1 MAGIRLSGLASGI
14 DTETM
19 IKQLMQAER
28 APVDRLSQKKQ
39 TLTWQRDA
47 YREMNRGLLDLRT
60 AASDMLLSKNYTAKT
75 AASSDSSKV
84 TVTAGSTST
93 TGSVTIDKITNL
105 ASSSSLVLSRN
116 ASITNNITS
125 DTKLNVSGLV
135 AKDGLGKMELELNT
149 YQADGTLGTAVIMNF
164 DGTSTIGDLVSKI
177 NSDKSLGLS
186 AVFNDITGKLVL
198 TRQNTGKLA
207 ASNEI
212 IWMDKNQSV
221 FDSTTEPV
229 KKAVE
234 GQNAVYSIGG
244 TLLEQ
249 KTNTFTQ
256 NGLTITLAGT
266 STTPVTLNTKLDTQA
281 NFDSIKKFVDK
292 YNEMIDKMNKKVREE
307 KYRDFQPLTD
317 AQRKD
322 LSEDEVKKWEEKAI
336 SGVLKNDSYLRDGM
350 ASFRSALSSE
360 IDTGYSYTSG
370 TETSQLKYM
379 SQIGITSTSDF
390 RDGGKLKIDETKLK
404 KMLEEQPEGV
414 YKLFTVD
421 APPPVTNPDGT
432 ITKNP
437 GGLDGFVRQI
447 QGFATTMRDKISKV
461 AGLDGAVATTYR
473 LGKSLADLDKSML
486 TWEDKLKTKEDSYYR
501 RFAAMEKAMSQANS
515 QSATLSNYLT
525 QG

>member
-75 AASSDSSKV
+75 AISSDTSKV
-84 TVTAGSTST
+84 VVTASPAATA
-93 TGSVTIDKITNL
+93 GSVTIDSVAQL
-105 ASSSSLVLSRN
+105 ASASSLVISRH
-116 ASITNNITS
+116 ASATGTIS
-125 DTKLNVSGLV
+125 SQTKLDASGLV
-135 AKDGLGKMELELNT
+135 AKDGSGNMELELTT
-149 YQADGTLGTAVIMNF
+149 YQADGAAGTPVTMNF
-164 DGTSTIGDLVSKI
+164 DGTATISDLVSKI
-177 NSDKSLGLS
+177 NNDKSLGLS

-198 TRQNTGKLA
+198 TRQSTGKLA
-207 ASNEI
+207 SSNEI
-212 IWMDKNQSV
+212 VWTDKNTPV
-221 FDSTTEPV
+221 VGTEPV
-229 KKAVE
+229 KTTVAGK
-234 GQNAVYSIGG
+234 NAIYSIGG
-244 TLLEQ
+244 TALEQ
-249 KTNTFTQ
+249 KTNTFMQ
-256 NGLTITLAGT
+256 NGLTITLNGT
-266 STTPVTLNTKLDTQA
+266 STTATTINTKLDTQA

-307 KYRDFQPLTD
+307 KFRDFQPLTD
-317 AQRKD
+317 AQRKE

-336 SGVLKNDSYLRDGM
+336 SGVLKNDSFLRDGM
-350 ASFRSALSSE
+350 TSFRSAISAK
-360 IDTGYSYTSG
+360 IDTGYSYTADG
-370 TETSQLKYM
+370 KTVELNYM

-390 RDGGKLKIDETKLK
+390 RDGGKLKLDETKLK
-404 KMLEEQPEGV
+404 KMLDEQPEGV
-414 YKLFTVD
+414 YRLFTAKAPEPAKD
-421 APPPVTNPDGT
+421 AQGNPIPSTAG
-432 ITKNP
+432 I
-437 GGLDGFVRQI
+437 DGFVRQI

>member
-75 AASSDSSKV
+75 ATSSDASKV
-84 TVTAGSTST
+84 VVTASPAATA
-93 TGSVTIDKITNL
+93 GSVTIDSVTQL
-105 ASSSSLVLSRN
+105 ASASSLVISRN
-116 ASITNNITS
+116 ASATGAIS
-125 DTKLNVSGLV
+125 SQTKLDASGLV
-135 AKDGLGKMELELNT
+135 AKDGSGNMKLELAT
-149 YQADGTLGTAVIMNF
+149 YQVDGTAGTPVTMEF
-164 DGTSTIGDLVSKI
+164 DGTATIGDLVSKI

-198 TRQNTGKLA
+198 TRQSTGKLA

-212 IWMDKNQSV
+212 SWTDKNTPV
-221 FDSTTEPV
+221 IGTEPV
-229 KKAVE
+229 KTAVE
-234 GQNAVYSIGG
+234 GKNAIYSIGG
-244 TLLEQ
+244 TALEQ

-256 NGLTITLAGT
+256 NGLTITLNGT
-266 STTPVTLNTKLDTQA
+266 STTATTINTKLDTQA

-292 YNEMIDKMNKKVREE
+292 YNDLIDKMNKKVREE

-317 AQRKD
+317 AQRKE
-322 LSEDEVKKWEEKAI
+322 LSEDEVKKWEEKAM
-336 SGVLKNDSYLRDGM
+336 SGVLKNDSFLREEMD
-350 ASFRSALSSE
+350 SFRSAISAK

-370 TETSQLKYM
+370 TDTIQLNYM

-414 YKLFTVD
+414 YKLFTAD
-421 APPPVTNPDGT
+421 APEPVKNPDGSVT
-432 ITKNP
+432 PTS

-473 LGKSLADLDKSML
+473 LGKSLADLDKSMV
-486 TWEDKLKTKEDSYYR
+486 TWEDKLKTKENAYYR
-501 RFAAMEKAMSQANS
+501 RFAAMEQAMNQANS
-515 QSATLSNYLT
+515 QSATLASYLG
-525 QG
+525 Q

>member
-75 AASSDSSKV
+75 ATSSDASKV
-84 TVTAGSTST
+84 VVTASPAATA
-93 TGSVTIDKITNL
+93 GSVTIDSVTQL
-105 ASSSSLVLSRN
+105 ASASSLVISRH
-116 ASITNNITS
+116 ASATGSIS
-125 DTKLNVSGLV
+125 SQTKLDVSGLV
-135 AKDGLGKMELELNT
+135 AKDGSGNMELELTT
-149 YQADGTLGTAVIMNF
+149 YQADGTAGTPVTMKF
-164 DGTSTIGDLVSKI
+164 DGTATIGELVSKI
-177 NSDKSLGLS
+177 NNDKSLGLS

-198 TRQNTGKLA
+198 TRQSTGKLA

-212 IWMDKNQSV
+212 SWTDKNTLIV
-221 FDSTTEPV
+221 GAEPV
-229 KKAVE
+229 KTSVE
-234 GQNAVYSIGG
+234 GKNAIYSIGG
-244 TLLEQ
+244 TALEQ
-249 KTNTFTQ
+249 KTNIFTQ
-256 NGLTITLAGT
+256 NGLTITLNAT
-266 STTPVTLNTKLDTQA
+266 STTAITLNTKLDTQA

-317 AQRKD
+317 AQRKE

-336 SGVLKNDSYLRDGM
+336 SGVLKNDSFLRDGM
-350 ASFRSALSSE
+350 TSFRSAISAK
-360 IDTGYSYTSG
+360 IDTGYSYTADSK
-370 TETSQLKYM
+370 TIELNYM

-390 RDGGKLKIDETKLK
+390 RDGGKLKLDETKLK

-414 YKLFTVD
+414 YKLFTSD
-421 APPPVTNPDGT
+421 APEPLKDAQGNP
-432 ITKNP
+432 IPSIN
-437 GGLDGFVRQI
+437 GLDGFVRQI

-461 AGLDGAVATTYR
+461 AGLDGSVATTYR

-486 TWEDKLKTKEDSYYR
+486 TWEDKLTKKENAYYR
-501 RFAAMEKAMSQANS
+501 RFAAMEQAMNQANS
-515 QSATLSNYLT
+515 QSATLASYLG
-525 QG
+525 Q

>member
-75 AASSDSSKV
+75 ATSSDASKV
-84 TVTAGSTST
+84 VVTASPAATA
-93 TGSVTIDKITNL
+93 GSVTIDSVTQL
-105 ASSSSLVLSRN
+105 ASASSLVISRN
-116 ASITNNITS
+116 ASATGSIS
-125 DTKLNVSGLV
+125 SQTKLDASGLV
-135 AKDGLGKMELELNT
+135 AKDGSGNMELELST
-149 YQADGTLGTAVIMNF
+149 YQADGTAGTPVTMKF
-164 DGTSTIGDLVSKI
+164 DGTATIGDLVSKI

-212 IWMDKNQSV
+212 SWTDKNTPV
-221 FDSTTEPV
+221 VGTEPV
-229 KKAVE
+229 KTATVGK
-234 GQNAVYSIGG
+234 NAIYSIGG
-244 TLLEQ
+244 TALEQ

-256 NGLTITLAGT
+256 NGLTITLNGT
-266 STTPVTLNTKLDTQA
+266 STTATTINTKLDTQA

-292 YNEMIDKMNKKVREE
+292 YNDLIDKMNKKVREE

-322 LSEDEVKKWEEKAI
+322 LSEDEVKKWEEKAM
-336 SGVLKNDSYLRDGM
+336 SGVLKNDSFLREGM
-350 ASFRSALSSE
+350 DAFRSAISSK
-360 IDTGYSYTSG
+360 IDTGYSYTVDSKSV
-370 TETSQLKYM
+370 ELNYM

-414 YKLFTVD
+414 YKLFTAD
-421 APPPVTNPDGT
+421 APEPVKNSDGSVT
-432 ITKNP
+432 PNP

-486 TWEDKLKTKEDSYYR
+486 TWEDKLTKKENAYYR
-501 RFAAMEKAMSQANS
+501 RFAAMEQAMNQANS
-515 QSATLSNYLT
+515 QSATLASYLG
-525 QG
+525 Q

>member
-60 AASDMLLSKNYTAKT
+60 AASDMLLSKNYTAK
-75 AASSDSSKV
+75 AATSSDTSKV
-84 TVTAGSTST
+84 VVTASPAATA
-93 TGSVTIDKITNL
+93 GSVTIDSVTQL
-105 ASSSSLVLSRN
+105 ASASSLVISRH
-116 ASITNNITS
+116 ASATGSIS
-125 DTKLNVSGLV
+125 SQTKLDASGLV
-135 AKDGLGKMELELNT
+135 AKDGSGNMELELAT
-149 YQADGTLGTAVIMNF
+149 YQADGTAGAPVTMKF
-164 DGTSTIGDLVSKI
+164 DGTATISDLVSKI
-177 NSDKSLGLS
+177 NNDKSLGLS

-198 TRQNTGKLA
+198 TRQSTGKLA

-212 IWMDKNQSV
+212 SWTDKN
-221 FDSTTEPV
+221 TPIAGTEPV
-229 KKAVE
+229 KTAVE
-234 GQNAVYSIGG
+234 GKNTIYSIGG
-244 TLLEQ
+244 TALEQ

-256 NGLTITLAGT
+256 NGLTITLNGT
-266 STTPVTLNTKLDTQA
+266 STTATTINTKLDTQA

-292 YNEMIDKMNKKVREE
+292 YNDLIDKMNKKVREE

-317 AQRKD
+317 AQRKE

-336 SGVLKNDSYLRDGM
+336 SGVLKNDSFLRDGM
-350 ASFRSALSSE
+350 TSFRSAISAK
-360 IDTGYSYTSG
+360 IDTGYSYTADSK
-370 TETSQLKYM
+370 TIELNYM

-414 YKLFTVD
+414 YKLFTAD
-421 APPPVTNPDGT
+421 APEPAKDAQGNPIPST
-432 ITKNP
+432 A
-437 GGLDGFVRQI
+437 GLDGFVRQI

-501 RFAAMEKAMSQANS
+501 RFAAMEQAMNQANS
-515 QSATLSNYLT
+515 QSATLASYLG
-525 QG
+525 Q

>member
-75 AASSDSSKV
+75 ATSSDTSKV
-84 TVTAGSTST
+84 VVTASTVAT
-93 TGSVTIDKITNL
+93 AGSVTIDKVGHL
-105 ASSSSLVLSRN
+105 ASA
-116 ASITNNITS
+116 ASVTMTTTAGKLS
-125 DTKLNVSGLV
+125 DTTLADSGMFTV
-135 AKDGLGKMELELNT
+135 TDGKINI
-149 YQADGTLGTAVIMNF
+149 QINSFSADGTAV
-164 DGTSTIGDLVSKI
+164 SETISLDATQKISDLTLAI
-177 NSDKSLGLS
+177 NAKSSLGMS
-186 AVFNDITGKLVL
+186 TVYNDITGKLVF
-198 TRQNTGKLA
+198 TKTSTGKLNSSGA
-207 ASNEI
+207 DITIRDANANVDIVNSQSST
-212 IWMDKNQSV
+212 MGQDGKNAKY
-221 FDSTTEPV
+221 T
-229 KKAVE
+229 
-234 GQNAVYSIGG
+234 IGG
-244 TLLEQ
+244 QELEQ
-249 KTNTFTQ
+249 RTNTFTQ
-256 NGLTITLAGT
+256 NGLTITLNGT
-266 STTPVTLNTKLDTQA
+266 STTATTINTKLDTQA

-292 YNEMIDKMNKKVREE
+292 YNDLIDKMNKKVREE

-322 LSEDEVKKWEEKAI
+322 LSEDEVKKWEEKAM
-336 SGVLKNDSYLRDGM
+336 SGVLKNDTFLRDGM
-350 ASFRSALSSE
+350 NSFRSAISAK
-360 IDTGYSYTSG
+360 IDTGYSYISG
-370 TETSQLKYM
+370 ADTIQLQYM

-414 YKLFTVD
+414 YKLFTAD
-421 APPPVTNPDGT
+421 APEPVKDAQGNPIPST
-432 ITKNP
+432 A
-437 GGLDGFVRQI
+437 GLDGFVRQI

-486 TWEDKLKTKEDSYYR
+486 TWEDKLTKKENAYYR
-501 RFAAMEKAMSQANS
+501 RFAAMEQAMNQANS
-515 QSATLSNYLT
+515 QSATLASYLG
-525 QG
+525 Q

>member
-60 AASDMLLSKNYTAKT
+60 AASDMLLSKNYLTKSVT
-75 AASSDSSKV
+75 SSDSSKISV
-84 TVTAGSTST
+84 TSSPAAPAGSITID
-93 TGSVTIDKITNL
+93 SVTRL
-105 ASSSSLVLSRN
+105 ASASSVSVN
-116 ASITNNITS
+116 ATRGQTS
-125 DTKLNVSGLV
+125 DTTLEDSKLFDVGG
-135 AKDGLGKMELELNT
+135 DG
-149 YQADGTLGTAVIMNF
+149 
-164 DGTSTIGDLVSKI
+164 KI
-177 NSDKSLGLS
+177 NVKIDTFSASGVAVSETITLDSKQKISDLTAAINSKTSLGMS
-186 AVFNDITGKLVL
+186 AVYNEITGKLVL
-198 TRQNTGKLA
+198 TKTNTGKLNSGGA
-207 ASNEI
+207 DISLTDVNKGSELVNSS
-212 IWMDKNQSV
+212 D
-221 FDSTTEPV
+221 PV
-229 KKAVE
+229 LGKE
-234 GQNAVYSIGG
+234 GQNAKYTIGG
-244 TLLEQ
+244 QELEQ
-249 KTNTFTQ
+249 KTNTFLQ
-256 NGLTITLAGT
+256 NGLTITLTNTA
-266 STTPVTLNTKLDTQA
+266 TTPITLNTKLDTQA

-292 YNEMIDKMNKKVREE
+292 YNDMIDKMNKKVREE

-350 ASFRSALSSE
+350 DMFRSAISTK
-360 IDTGYSYTSG
+360 IDTGYSYKADTTTISL
-370 TETSQLKYM
+370 SYM

-404 KMLEEQPEGV
+404 QMLEDHPEGV
-414 YKLFTVD
+414 YKLFTAD
-421 APPPVTNPDGT
+421 APEPTVDSEGRTIPNPNGV
-432 ITKNP
+432 
-437 GGLDGFVRQI
+437 DGFVRQI
-447 QGFATTMRDKISKV
+447 QSYATMMRDKVSKV
-461 AGLDGAVATTYR
+461 AGMDGAVATTYR

-486 TWEDKLKTKEDSYYR
+486 TWTDKLKTKEDSYYR

-515 QSATLSNYLT
+515 QSATLTNYLT

>member
-75 AASSDSSKV
+75 ATSSDTSKV
-84 TVTAGSTST
+84 VVTASTVAT
-93 TGSVTIDKITNL
+93 AGSVTIDKIGQL
-105 ASSSSLVLSRN
+105 ASAASVTMTTTAGKLSN
-116 ASITNNITS
+116 TTLADSGMFTVTDGKINIQINS
-125 DTKLNVSGLV
+125 FS
-135 AKDGLGKMELELNT
+135 
-149 YQADGTLGTAVIMNF
+149 ADGTAVSETISL
-164 DGTSTIGDLVSKI
+164 DATQKISDLTSAI
-177 NSDKSLGLS
+177 NAKSSLGMS
-186 AVFNDITGKLVL
+186 TVYNDITGKLVF
-198 TRQNTGKLA
+198 TKTITGKLNSSGA
-207 ASNEI
+207 DITIRDANANVDIVNSQSSA
-212 IWMDKNQSV
+212 MGQDGKNAKY
-221 FDSTTEPV
+221 T
-229 KKAVE
+229 
-234 GQNAVYSIGG
+234 IGG
-244 TLLEQ
+244 QELEQ
-249 KTNTFTQ
+249 RTNTFTQ
-256 NGLTITLAGT
+256 NGLTITLNGT
-266 STTPVTLNTKLDTQA
+266 STTATTINTKLDTQA

-292 YNEMIDKMNKKVREE
+292 YNDLIDKMNKKVREE

-322 LSEDEVKKWEEKAI
+322 LSEDEVKKWEEKAM
-336 SGVLKNDSYLRDGM
+336 SGVLKNDNFLRDGM
-350 ASFRSALSSE
+350 NAFRSAISAK

-370 TETSQLKYM
+370 ADTIQLQYM

-414 YKLFTVD
+414 YKLFTAD
-421 APPPVTNPDGT
+421 APEPVKDAQGSPIPSTA
-432 ITKNP
+432 
-437 GGLDGFVRQI
+437 GLDGFVRQI

-486 TWEDKLKTKEDSYYR
+486 TWEDKLTKKENAYYR
-501 RFAAMEKAMSQANS
+501 RFAAMEQAMNQANS
-515 QSATLSNYLT
+515 QSATLASYLG
-525 QG
+525 Q